1 MPIAQRLSK
10 RATSYFVFTF
20 FILSIS
26 NITWAA
32 DNSNF
37 VLPQPSLDSQT
48 VPVSID
54 KPISFITYDKTDYS
68 KAQDLPK
75 TLREIAN
82 HPIIYKAAKLMPNGD
97 FVVHISKD
105 GHYYIPGDVNGYP
118 VRFMVD
124 SGAASTAIPPRFA
137 LNAGIGVAIAK
148 LVNTAN
154 GSINIGESPG
164 NTVTIGNTSIVDA
177 EIMVIDKL
185 EGALLGAD
193 VLNILNTTYSEGI
206 MTIKA
211 LDKIKSNTPSK
222 RLVVHH

>member
-1 MPIAQRLSK
+1 M
-10 RATSYFVFTF
+10 
-20 FILSIS
+20 
-26 NITWAA
+26 
-32 DNSNF
+32 
-37 VLPQPSLDSQT
+37 
-48 VPVSID
+48 PVSID

-82 HPIIYKAAKLMPNGD
+82 RPIIYKAAKLMPNGD
-97 FVVHISKD
+97 FVVHVSKD
-105 GHYYIPGDVNGYP
+105 GHYYISGDVNGYP

-124 SGAASTAIPPRFA
+124 SGASSTSIPTRYA

-148 LVNTAN
+148 LVNTAS
-154 GSINIGESPG
+154 GSITIGESSG
-164 NTVTIGNTSIVDA
+164 NVLTIGNTSIVDA
-177 EIMVIDKL
+177 KIMVIDKL
-185 EGALLGAD
+185 EDALLGAD
-193 VLNILNTTYSEGI
+193 VLNILNTTYSDGI